1 MVVQKKVTSSWT
13 WVIRNGYMEEV
24 AFEYG
29 LREWEEFPQ
38 DKDKDIGKNI
48 LSGRQSI
55 AKA

>member
-13 WVIRNGYMEEV
+13 WLIRNGYMEEV